1 MGKKKE
7 ACTHKVQSGLK
18 KASTEITLILD
29 LERSEGSEQKAEDE

>member
-29 LERSEGSEQKAEDE
+29 LERSEGVSRRQRDE